1 MQTVIDDP
9 HSSQRDLLG
18 FEFEDIVEHRTG
30 SRGVKS
36 DAFGLSSREIR
47 EIAALLDLGS
57 SACFVLIEHIWA
69 RGLRRAIGETGGLL
83 LGEGFLTSDA
93 VDAVAPELVA
103 MAKAL
108 GELENEEA
116 GAVV

>member
-1 MQTVIDDP
+1 M
-9 HSSQRDLLG
+9 R
-18 FEFEDIVEHRTG
+18 
-30 SRGVKS
+30 
-36 DAFGLSSREIR
+36 
-47 EIAALLDLGS
+47 
-57 SACFVLIEHIWA
+57 
-69 RGLRRAIGETGGLL
+69 GGLL